1 MQYRRTS
8 TVVAMVLLLILT
20 VVLATLVSVIR
31 VRYGELHTGREVC
44 GKSIEN
50 VVGNVPPSL
59 AISTTTSISVKK
71 SNSIRIEVGIGESPQ
86 QGKDTGNNV
95 EDIHSKSS
103 EESKVVTS
111 GREKSSENRESV
123 VEVVPRINFTVW
135 FKTRFLKPN
144 GKPLARELIRVVVA
158 DVVENVVILDTGL
171 VKTDKDG
178 YLIYN
183 LTADLWELAKPRE
196 VVINVTIMWVRG
208 GSTYLLNYTTSRGN
222 YLFQALKVLNTT
234 LVPTHLHVLD
244 IQVRDLGGEPLSNAL
259 VKVLDYRNNTIVV
272 EITNKTGC
280 IRPFVYSDL
289 VVGKLVKAHIEVIP
303 ANYTIIIEYL
313 GIRIAVYR
321 LVPSPE
327 AIPRV
332 DTPHELTL
340 TPVIAPKVSDIV
352 NS

>member
-1 MQYRRTS
+1 
-8 TVVAMVLLLILT
+8 MVLLLILT
-20 VVLATLVSVIR
+20 IVLATLVSVIR
-31 VRYGELHTGREVC
+31 VRYGEPHTGKEVC
-44 GKSIEN
+44 GKNVEK

-59 AISTTTSISVKK
+59 AISTTTSVSVRK
-71 SNSIRIEVGIGESPQ
+71 SNSTRIEVGIEEFTRQSE
-86 QGKDTGNNV
+86 DTGDNV
-95 EDIHSKSS
+95 EDTHSKSG
-103 EESKVVTS
+103 EESKVVTL
-111 GREKSSENRESV
+111 GRGKSSEGGNV
-123 VEVVPRINFTVW
+123 VEVVPRVNFTVW

-144 GKPLARELIRVVVA
+144 GKPLARELTRVVVA

-171 VKTDKDG
+171 VKTDEDG

-196 VVINVTIMWVRG
+196 VVINVTIIWVRG
-208 GSTYLLNYTTSRGN
+208 GITYLLNYTTSRGN

-234 LVPTHLHVLD
+234 LVPTHLHVLN
-244 IQVRDLGGEPLSNAL
+244 IQVRDLGSEALPNAH
-259 VKVLDYRNNTIVV
+259 VKVLDYKNNTIAV
-272 EITNKTGC
+272 EITNETGYVQ
-280 IRPFVYSDL
+280 PFVYSDL
-289 VVGKLVKAHIEVIP
+289 VIEKLVKARIEVVP

-313 GIRIAVYR
+313 GIRVAVYR

-340 TPVIAPKVSDIV
+340 TPVIAPRVGDIV